1 LTSSEFVA
9 QFASRAV
16 YFFVRSERVG
26 TAGFLDEIEQ
36 AVWAVNGSLPLG
48 SVQTLGELYDR
59 SMARTSLTLVLLA
72 ITGGMA
78 LLLGLVGIYGVIS
91 YLVAQ
96 RTREIGIRVALGA
109 QHATLKRMVLGHVVV
124 LVLVGVAFGLGGAA
138 ALSRL
143 MKSLL
148 FGVTALDPATYV
160 LVALGLV
167 VTAAIAGYLPAR
179 RVTRVDPMSAL
190 RAE

>member
-1 LTSSEFVA
+1 
-9 QFASRAV
+9 
-16 YFFVRSERVG
+16 
-26 TAGFLDEIEQ
+26 
-36 AVWAVNGSLPLG
+36 
-48 SVQTLGELYDR
+48 
-59 SMARTSLTLVLLA
+59 
-72 ITGGMA
+72 
-78 LLLGLVGIYGVIS
+78 
-91 YLVAQ
+91 
-96 RTREIGIRVALGA
+96 
-109 QHATLKRMVLGHVVV
+109 MVLGHVVV